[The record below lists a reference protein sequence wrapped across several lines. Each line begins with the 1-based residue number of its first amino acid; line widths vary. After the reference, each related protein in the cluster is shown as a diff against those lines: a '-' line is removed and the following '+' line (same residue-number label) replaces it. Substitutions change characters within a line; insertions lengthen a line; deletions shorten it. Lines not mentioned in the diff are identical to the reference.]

1 MNRPQARRRAAG
13 KIGPWAA
20 SEEPRDE
27 RDFHHVFL
35 CEFYSVLHSI
45 KTKWELK
52 MSGIIKAKKEMVGN
66 IGE

>member
-1 MNRPQARRRAAG
+1 M
-13 KIGPWAA
+13 KEI
-20 SEEPRDE
+20 
-27 RDFHHVFL
+27 FITFFCV
-35 CEFYSVLHSI
+35 

>member
-1 MNRPQARRRAAG
+1 MPFRRTNR
-13 KIGPWAA
+13 K
-20 SEEPRDE
+20 RDE

-52 MSGIIKAKKEMVGN
+52 MSGFIKAKKEMVGN
-66 IGE
+66 IGK

>member
-1 MNRPQARRRAAG
+1 MPVG
-13 KIGPWAA
+13 F
-20 SEEPRDE
+20 S
-27 RDFHHVFL
+27 L

>member
-1 MNRPQARRRAAG
+1 MRIAL
-13 KIGPWAA
+13 KIRI
-20 SEEPRDE
+20 RDE